1 MDNIYVSRMND
12 NMTNEYDNMTM
23 TISHDIM
30 SYSDSVS
37 CDKLSYIG
45 LNLPVEN

>member
-23 TISHDIM
+23 TMSHDIM
-30 SYSDSVS
+30 TDTEVTGNSSQ
-37 CDKLSYIG
+37 CI
-45 LNLPVEN
+45 NIN